1 MEKEFNELLKSS
13 KKVIGDVEKKVEGV
27 SADLSDDAS
36 ELWADM
42 KKSFAKI
49 KDELLDDDNKEKAQE
64 KVLEAKEK
72 LNHMKESV
80 TTFAT
85 SLKDEHQGDLDT
97 AALRAHL
104 AKMDAED
111 FVEESKKKISRE
123 VQESSHSLEK
133 LALDASAEI
142 KDFFSSLSDQFNKKS

>member
-1 MEKEFNELLKSS
+1 MGKEFKELLEGS
-13 KKVIGDVEKKVEGV
+13 KKIISEVEKKVDGV
-27 SADLSDDAS
+27 ASDLGDDAG
-36 ELWADM
+36 ELWADI
-42 KKSFAKI
+42 KKSFSKI
-49 KDELLDDDNKEKAQE
+49 SDELIDDDDKEKAQE

-80 TTFAT
+80 TTFAS
-85 SLKDEHQGDLDT
+85 SLKDDYKGDMDI

-111 FVEESKKKISRE
+111 FLEESKKKISRE

-133 LALDASAEI
+133 LAMDAGEEI
-142 KDFFSSLSDQFNKKS
+142 KEFFSSLGDKFSSKA